1 MYAWWP
7 CKPWQPIKNMVQ
19 QLPIMFKIGP
29 MNPCSFCLLSGAAF
43 RSFWVQQL
51 QADLQRS
58 MLIYHGQIQWKGCL
72 KAWDQTTSVTGHS
85 SGWVGLGLPRG
96 NQHPCLIHAY
106 LIILDLLST
115 VIMHSAVWKFQ
126 HIWGIFGFL
135 VLEYSR
141 SPIPS
146 VSRYIAPVSAGHS
159 FQAPVGSEPV
169 ARFWG
174 QAAAINSEPEHSTIS
189 DPWSRFLWR
198 ATGNVE
204 LASSPPSPPES
215 FTSTTSLYFWFYCM
229 LFPCI
234 SFASSTKKILHPAGE
249 MP

>member
-1 MYAWWP
+1 
-7 CKPWQPIKNMVQ
+7 
-19 QLPIMFKIGP
+19 
-29 MNPCSFCLLSGAAF
+29 
-43 RSFWVQQL
+43 
-51 QADLQRS
+51 